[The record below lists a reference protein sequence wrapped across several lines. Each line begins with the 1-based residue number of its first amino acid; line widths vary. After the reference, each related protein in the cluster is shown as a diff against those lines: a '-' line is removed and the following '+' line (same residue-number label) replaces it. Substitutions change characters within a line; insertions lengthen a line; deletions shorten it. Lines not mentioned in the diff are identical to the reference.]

1 MRRILIILGIVLLVV
16 GLAASFILLTSQS
29 DFEKGYQAHQARNY
43 QTAVKWY
50 RQAAT
55 QGDADAQYNL
65 AAILANG
72 ATSWLGRESVAK
84 NTNEAVKWYRQAAE
98 QGHAK
103 AQYALGAMYIT
114 GEGVIKNYKTAM
126 KWYRQAAEQGYA
138 KAQYSLGMIYGKG
151 ERVAKNDKTAVKW
164 YRQAAEQ
171 GYARAQFLLGAA
183 YFNGRGVFQGVVQNQ
198 QKAYMW
204 YLLAKTNG
212 YDGKSVVAS
221 IRELEKVLPLTAQE
235 AAQQEASEW
244 QAKIEAHQ
252 K

>member
-1 MRRILIILGIVLLVV
+1 MHRILIILGIVLLVV

-29 DFEKGYQAHQARNY
+29 DFEKGHQAYQAEDY
-43 QTAVKWY
+43 QTAAKWY

-65 AAILANG
+65 AAILATG
-72 ATSWLGRESVAK
+72 AFPRYNRRESVAK
-84 NTNEAVKWYRQAAE
+84 NANEAVKWYRQAAE

-138 KAQYSLGMIYGKG
+138 KAQYSLGVIYGKG

-183 YFNGRGVFQGVVQNQ
+183 YFNGRGVVQNQ

-204 YLLAKTNG
+204 YLLAKANRH
-212 YDGKSVVAS
+212 DGKSVAAA

-244 QAKIEAHQ
+244 QAKFDARTEN
-252 K
+252 